1 MSAVLPKIGSRG
13 HRGIVAGRTHLLPLQ
28 FATAVLERGIPV
40 NTKPYFIAWTALVVM
55 LLASGCALQR
65 DVYMLEERLLTLE
78 KRNRD
83 LNKELEVIERERQGL
98 QTNLESLGK
107 NKASEEQEL
116 RGQYAGINAS
126 LDALRDEV
134 TALSG
139 RLEETEYHIQKKG
152 STPGDLETQIQQK
165 LSFITEDLSK
175 TKQRLAQLEQYLNL
189 EKGAAKA
196 PAANAATAAKPDTA
210 AELYAAAKKAF
221 DDGNLDQAR
230 NSFTA
235 VVKNFPKASQAD
247 NAQFW
252 LGEIYYRE
260 KWYEKAI
267 LEYQKVIENYPK
279 GNKLPAALLK
289 QGLAFLK
296 IGDKANAKLILQ
308 ELIDKYPQSNEGRI
322 AAQKIKEL

>member
-1 MSAVLPKIGSRG
+1 M
-13 HRGIVAGRTHLLPLQ
+13 
-28 FATAVLERGIPV
+28 
-40 NTKPYFIAWTALVVM
+40 NTKPYFLVWTAFVAMLVTIT
-55 LLASGCALQR
+55 SGCALQR

-83 LNKELEVIERERQGL
+83 LNKQIDVLDRERQGL
-98 QTNLESLGK
+98 ASNLENLGK
-107 NKASEEQEL
+107 SKASGEQQL

-126 LDALRDEV
+126 IDTLREEV
-134 TALSG
+134 SALSG
-139 RLEETEYHIQKKG
+139 RLDETEYFIQKQQGATG
-152 STPGDLETQIQQK
+152 SLEEQIRQK
-165 LSFITEDLSK
+165 QSLMAEDLAK
-175 TKQRLAQLEQYLNL
+175 TKQRLDVVEQYLNM
-189 EKGAAKA
+189 ERGAAKA
-196 PAANAATAAKPDTA
+196 PAQGKATAKAATPTTAGNAAAV
-210 AELYAAAKKAF
+210 YAAAKKAF
-221 DDGNLDQAR
+221 DAGNLDQAR
-230 NSFTA
+230 NGFSA
-235 VVKNFPKASQAD
+235 VVKNFPKSGQAD

-279 GNKLPAALLK
+279 GNKMPAALLK

-308 ELIDKYPQSNEGRI
+308 ELLDTHPQTNEGRI

>member
-1 MSAVLPKIGSRG
+1 LA
-13 HRGIVAGRTHLLPLQ
+13 LLMM
-28 FATAVLERGIPV
+28 T
-40 NTKPYFIAWTALVVM
+40 
-55 LLASGCALQR
+55 GCALQR

-83 LNKELEVIERERQGL
+83 LNKQIEVLDRERQGL
-98 QTNLESLGK
+98 QSNLENLGK
-107 NKASEEQEL
+107 NRASGEQQL

-126 LDALRDEV
+126 LDTLREEIS
-134 TALSG
+134 ALSG
-139 RLEETEYHIQKKG
+139 RVEETEYFIQKQQQAAG
-152 STPGDLETQIQQK
+152 SLEEQVRQK
-165 LSFITEDLSK
+165 QNLMAEDLAK
-175 TKQRLAQLEQYLNL
+175 TKKRIDAVEQYLNM

-196 PAANAATAAKPDTA
+196 SATTKGAAPPTADNAAAV
-210 AELYAAAKKAF
+210 YAAAKKAF
-221 DDGNLDQAR
+221 DAGNLDQAR
-230 NSFTA
+230 NGFGA
-235 VVKNFPKASQAD
+235 VVKNFPKSGQAD

-289 QGLAFLK
+289 QGLAFQK

-308 ELIDKYPQSNEGRI
+308 ELLDKYPQSNEGRI

>member
-1 MSAVLPKIGSRG
+1 MA
-13 HRGIVAGRTHLLPLQ
+13 
-28 FATAVLERGIPV
+28 
-40 NTKPYFIAWTALVVM
+40 M
-55 LLASGCALQR
+55 LIMTGCALQR

-83 LNKELEVIERERQGL
+83 LNKQIEVLDRERQGL
-98 QTNLESLGK
+98 ESNLENLGK
-107 NKASEEQEL
+107 RKANGEQAL
-116 RGQYAGINAS
+116 RGQYAGINAG
-126 LDALRDEV
+126 LDTLREELS
-134 TALSG
+134 ALSG
-139 RLEETEYHIQKKG
+139 RLEETEFYIQKQQDAAG
-152 STPGDLETQIQQK
+152 SLGEQFRQK
-165 LSFITEDLSK
+165 QNLMAEDLAK
-175 TKQRLAQLEQYLNL
+175 TQKRLGLVEQYLNM

-196 PAANAATAAKPDTA
+196 TIVPKGSPPAKTDNAAAV
-210 AELYAAAKKAF
+210 YQAAKKAF

-230 NSFTA
+230 NGFGA
-235 VVKNFPKASQAD
+235 VVKNFPKSGQAD

-289 QGLAFLK
+289 QGLAFSK
-296 IGDKANAKLILQ
+296 IGDKANAKLILKEQ
-308 ELIDKYPQSNEGRI
+308 LDKYPQSNEGRI